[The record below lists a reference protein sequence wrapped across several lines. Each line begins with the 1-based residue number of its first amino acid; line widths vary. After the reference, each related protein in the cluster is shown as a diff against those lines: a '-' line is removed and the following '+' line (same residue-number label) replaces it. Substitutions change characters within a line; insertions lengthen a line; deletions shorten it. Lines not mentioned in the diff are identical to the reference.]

1 MQDDFHKLRATNFH
15 GEMLRVEQIGA
26 ADGGDAR
33 RSAVQQ
39 NGRPAH
45 RWIPGVFVIWGGK
58 LLQFERK
65 QRPAHRLYFSRA
77 KPIHVRRRQF
87 LSRLCCGTGAW
98 RMPCPGQRIVR
109 ALALLLVT
117 DQAMSGAMLR
127 HLCPAAWADP
137 RPTISKPFE
146 KIQREGF
153 PSRGSAV
160 SAQARS
166 TGMGNHD

>member
-15 GEMLRVEQIGA
+15 EETLRVEQTGA
-26 ADGGDAR
+26 ADRGDAR
-33 RSAVQQ
+33 RSAIHQ

-45 RWIPGVFVIWGGK
+45 RWIPRVFVIWGGEC
-58 LLQFERK
+58 LQLERK
-65 QRPAHRLYFSRA
+65 RRPAHRLYFSRA

-87 LSRLCCGTGAW
+87 LSRLCCGIKKW
-98 RMPCPGQRIVR
+98 RMPCPGQRNVR

-137 RPTISKPFE
+137 RPTISRPLE
-146 KIQREGF
+146 NVPREGF
-153 PSRGSAV
+153 PSRRGAV
-160 SAQARS
+160 SAQAPS